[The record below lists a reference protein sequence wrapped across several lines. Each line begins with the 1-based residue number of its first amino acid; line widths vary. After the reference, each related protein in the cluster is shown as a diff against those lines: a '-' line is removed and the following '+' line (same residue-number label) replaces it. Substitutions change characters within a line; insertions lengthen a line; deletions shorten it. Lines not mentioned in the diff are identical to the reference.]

1 MPVTFQGLKG
11 KWNLMKDDL
20 INFKFAPGKELAGIV
35 LEVRESKV
43 LVKIK
48 GKGNT
53 AGLMWV
59 RVKSILTGVQG
70 PKNTLII
77 EEDI

>member
-20 INFKFAPGKELAGIV
+20 VNFKFAPGKELAGIV
-35 LEVRESKV
+35 QEVRESKV
-43 LVKIK
+43 LVKVK
-48 GKGNT
+48 GRGNT
-53 AGLMWV
+53 FGLMWV
-59 RVKSILTGVQG
+59 KVKSIISGVQG
-70 PKNTLII
+70 VENTLIV

>member
-1 MPVTFQGLKG
+1 MPITFQGLKG

-48 GKGNT
+48 AGGSGT
-53 AGLMWV
+53 GLMWV
-59 RVKSILTGVQG
+59 KAKSIISALAS
-70 PKNTLII
+70 PENTLVV
-77 EEDI
+77 EED